1 MRNELTTH
9 WSEHDASLQTIL
21 RLLSASLSIFDEDLT
36 RLQLEHPEKAAVLHE
51 FLAAGKRNLVRI
63 VLKNAEPFR
72 RHSPRLFKLL
82 ATYPDQMSVVQCPEH
97 LLSLND
103 ALFIADNR
111 HALVRFHEDNA
122 RSRVI
127 IDDGDACA
135 PYVLRFGEI
144 SREGGE
150 SISATTLGL

>member
-1 MRNELTTH
+1 MRSELTKH
-9 WSEHDASLQTIL
+9 WSKHDASLQTIL

-36 RLQLEHPEKAAVLHE
+36 RLQLEHPENAAVLHE

-82 ATYPDQMSVVQCPEH
+82 ASYPDQMSVVQCPEH
-97 LLSLND
+97 LHSLND
-103 ALFIADNR
+103 ALFIADSR
-111 HALVRFHEDNA
+111 HALVRFHKDHA

-127 IDDGDACA
+127 IDDSDACA

>member
-1 MRNELTTH
+1 MSTELTTH
-9 WSEHDASLQTIL
+9 WSEHDASLLTIL
-21 RLLSASLSIFDEDLT
+21 RLLSESLTIFDEDLT
-36 RLQLEHPEKAAVLHE
+36 KLHLEQPDNIEILRK
-51 FLAAGKRNLVRI
+51 FLADGKRNLVRI

-72 RHSPRLFKLL
+72 RNSPRLFKLL
-82 ATYPDQMSVVQCPEH
+82 GTYPEQMNVVQCPEH

-103 ALFIADNR
+103 ALFIVDEK
-111 HALVRFHEDNA
+111 HALVRFHKDNA

-127 IDDGDACA
+127 IDDSEACA

-150 SISATTLGL
+150 SVSATTLGL